1 MSLDPRKAT
10 IAEHQKWLGYL
21 QPEGMVVSPVAL
33 ADSQV
38 HIDQSRQGSLQ
49 QKFLNTV
56 DPREDGAVIINFPYF
71 ARDFLGWQDELL
83 SIFAASAEVP
93 DALRIS
99 TGEGEEVLE
108 PTAAY
113 KYFVPEDPSRPW
125 LLLVQHLPL
134 GANLDQLPDG
144 KVTRGWVATPHQKFE
159 RLLRESGVPI
169 GVLCNG
175 SQVRLVYA
183 PKGENSGWITFPVSF
198 LAQLPG
204 RLALNAFET
213 LLSHQRLI
221 SVPESQRLPALLRRS
236 RDYQANVSTDLAEQV
251 LEALYE
257 LTRGFQAADE
267 KSRGELLQAVW
278 ERNPQELYGGLIS
291 TLLRLVF
298 LLYSEDRGLMP
309 SGPLYQRNYSVTGLF
324 DQLRTDQER
333 YPDTMD
339 HRFGGW
345 PRLLSLFRAVYGGCK
360 HRSMSLPARK
370 GHLFDPD
377 RYPFL
382 EGRSQASDA
391 IPEQLPRFSDGTL
404 YRVLNLL
411 LYLDGERL
419 SYRTLDVEQIGS
431 VYQTVMGFEVQK
443 ADGRMIALKPKKAHG
458 APLHISLDELLE
470 KKPAERDKYLAEV
483 AETKLA
489 DAAGKALKAATSQD
503 ELLAALEK
511 RIDRRAT
518 PHPVAIGSIIL
529 QPTDER
535 RRTGSHYT
543 PRSFTE
549 PIVRKTLE
557 PILDRLGRHP
567 RPEAIL
573 DLKVAD
579 IAVGSAA
586 FLVETC
592 RQLADELVAS
602 WHFHKCMPVIPPDE
616 DEILYARR
624 MVAQRCLYGVDR
636 NPMAVDLAKLS
647 LWLTT
652 MAKDHPFT
660 FLDHSIRC
668 GDALVGLTK
677 RQIECFT
684 WKNEFTTGQLWEA
697 EVRRRVDS
705 ALKERLSLM
714 DLGDDITSPD
724 LKNQRLALA
733 EESLNTVRFIG
744 DAAVAAF
751 FSGDKDKAREEKRVE
766 LADRLRDY
774 LGRGDVSKRPT
785 EEVEALKSGK
795 FGVTPFHWEIEFPEV
810 FSRENP
816 GFDSIVGNPPFL
828 GGGKIWPALGG
839 GYRDYLL
846 NIHENSKGRAV
857 DLAAHF
863 FRRSFNLVRTQGS
876 LGLIATNTIAQGD
889 TREAGLSWICT
900 NGGDIYAA
908 NKRVAWPGEA
918 AVVVS
923 VVYITKQIYNQKRIL
938 NGKNVDSISA
948 FLLPTKWHE
957 SPRMLI
963 SNSKK
968 SFNGSKI
975 YGQGFIFDDNDNE
988 ATPISEMERLISM
1001 RSVNRERIFPYIG
1014 GDDVNGNPK
1023 HISQRFVI
1031 NFENFTIEEA
1041 SKWPELL
1048 DIVELK
1054 VRPDR
1059 EKLGGYSVAEGRKN
1073 RWWQF
1078 GTYASGLA
1086 KSLKGFAHCFAIS
1099 FHTEHIGFA
1108 LLPSRSV
1115 FSHALIIIADDRL
1128 ELFSIIQS
1136 RPHDIWARYFG
1147 SSIGD
1152 GLRYTPSDCFETFP
1166 LPLNWE
1172 KSHSLNQVGREYYE
1186 FRADL
1191 MVRNNEGL
1199 TKTYNRFHDP
1209 EETSEDIK
1217 KLRSLHAA
1225 MDRDVLDTYG
1235 WTDIPT
1241 DCEFLL
1247 DYEEDEDD
1255 EAESGGRARK
1265 KKKPY
1270 RYRWPDEVRDE
1281 VLARLLALNAERHE
1295 EEVRQAEEDAKLSG
1309 GTKKSPRGKK
1319 AQREKSDDE
1328 LI

>member
-1 MSLDPRKAT
+1 
-10 IAEHQKWLGYL
+10 
-21 QPEGMVVSPVAL
+21 
-33 ADSQV
+33 
-38 HIDQSRQGSLQ
+38 
-49 QKFLNTV
+49 
-56 DPREDGAVIINFPYF
+56 
-71 ARDFLGWQDELL
+71 
-83 SIFAASAEVP
+83 
-93 DALRIS
+93 
-99 TGEGEEVLE
+99 
-108 PTAAY
+108 
-113 KYFVPEDPSRPW
+113 
-125 LLLVQHLPL
+125 
-134 GANLDQLPDG
+134 
-144 KVTRGWVATPHQKFE
+144 
-159 RLLRESGVPI
+159 
-169 GVLCNG
+169 
-175 SQVRLVYA
+175 
-183 PKGENSGWITFPVSF
+183 
-198 LAQLPG
+198 
-204 RLALNAFET
+204 
-213 LLSHQRLI
+213 
-221 SVPESQRLPALLRRS
+221 
-236 RDYQANVSTDLAEQV
+236 
-251 LEALYE
+251 
-257 LTRGFQAADE
+257 
-267 KSRGELLQAVW
+267 
-278 ERNPQELYGGLIS
+278 
-291 TLLRLVF
+291 
-298 LLYSEDRGLMP
+298 
-309 SGPLYQRNYSVTGLF
+309 
-324 DQLRTDQER
+324 
-333 YPDTMD
+333 
-339 HRFGGW
+339 
-345 PRLLSLFRAVYGGCK
+345 
-360 HRSMSLPARK
+360 MSLPARK

-839 GYRDYLL
+839 GYRDYL
-846 NIHENSKGRAV
+846 
-857 DLAAHF
+857 
-863 FRRSFNLVRTQGS
+863 
-876 LGLIATNTIAQGD
+876 
-889 TREAGLSWICT
+889 
-900 NGGDIYAA
+900 
-908 NKRVAWPGEA
+908 
-918 AVVVS
+918 
-923 VVYITKQIYNQKRIL
+923 
-938 NGKNVDSISA
+938 
-948 FLLPTKWHE
+948 
-957 SPRMLI
+957 
-963 SNSKK
+963 
-968 SFNGSKI
+968 
-975 YGQGFIFDDNDNE
+975 
-988 ATPISEMERLISM
+988 
-1001 RSVNRERIFPYIG
+1001 
-1014 GDDVNGNPK
+1014 
-1023 HISQRFVI
+1023 
-1031 NFENFTIEEA
+1031 
-1041 SKWPELL
+1041 
-1048 DIVELK
+1048 
-1054 VRPDR
+1054 
-1059 EKLGGYSVAEGRKN
+1059 
-1073 RWWQF
+1073 
-1078 GTYASGLA
+1078 
-1086 KSLKGFAHCFAIS
+1086 
-1099 FHTEHIGFA
+1099 
-1108 LLPSRSV
+1108 
-1115 FSHALIIIADDRL
+1115 
-1128 ELFSIIQS
+1128 
-1136 RPHDIWARYFG
+1136 
-1147 SSIGD
+1147 
-1152 GLRYTPSDCFETFP
+1152 
-1166 LPLNWE
+1166 
-1172 KSHSLNQVGREYYE
+1172 
-1186 FRADL
+1186 
-1191 MVRNNEGL
+1191 
-1199 TKTYNRFHDP
+1199 
-1209 EETSEDIK
+1209 
-1217 KLRSLHAA
+1217 
-1225 MDRDVLDTYG
+1225 
-1235 WTDIPT
+1235 
-1241 DCEFLL
+1241 
-1247 DYEEDEDD
+1247 
-1255 EAESGGRARK
+1255 
-1265 KKKPY
+1265 
-1270 RYRWPDEVRDE
+1270 
-1281 VLARLLALNAERHE
+1281 
-1295 EEVRQAEEDAKLSG
+1295 
-1309 GTKKSPRGKK
+1309 
-1319 AQREKSDDE
+1319 
-1328 LI
+1328 